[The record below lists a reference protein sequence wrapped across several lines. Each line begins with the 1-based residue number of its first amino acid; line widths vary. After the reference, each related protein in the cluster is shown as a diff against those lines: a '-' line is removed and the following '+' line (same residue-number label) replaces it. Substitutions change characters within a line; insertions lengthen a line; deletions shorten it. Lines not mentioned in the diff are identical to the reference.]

1 MKETFRRIIQTWLIA
16 PFTQFLK
23 TGLSPAKLAQSFSIG
38 ICFGIMP
45 LPGSTLT
52 CTIAAVALKL
62 NFGAI
67 QLINYMVM
75 PLQLLLIYPF
85 LKISAFITGIDII
98 AGSGSVFIESL
109 KADTLNVLSQVGIT
123 IGVVFIIWLLI
134 SIPLGIILFKLSL
147 PVFTRISEKRINTN
161 KN

>member
-1 MKETFRRIIQTWLIA
+1 MKETFRRIVQTWLIV

-23 TGLSPAKLAQSFSIG
+23 TGLSPNKLAQSFSIG

-67 QLINYMVM
+67 QLINYMVA
-75 PLQLLLIYPF
+75 PLQLILIYPF
-85 LKISAFITGIDII
+85 LKASAYITGIDII
-98 AGSGSVFIESL
+98 AGSGSALIERL
-109 KADTLNVLSQVGIT
+109 KLDTLNVLSEVGIT
-123 IGVVFIIWLLI
+123 IGVAFILWLLI
-134 SIPLGIILFKLSL
+134 SIPLGIVLFKVSL
-147 PVFTRISEKRINTN
+147 PVFNRISVKRAIPNEE
-161 KN
+161 

>member
-1 MKETFRRIIQTWLIA
+1 MKEAFRRIIQTWLIT

-23 TGLSPAKLAQSFSIG
+23 TGLSPTKLAQSFSLG

-67 QLINYMVM
+67 QLINYMVA
-75 PLQLLLIYPF
+75 PLQLILIYPF
-85 LKISAFITGIDII
+85 LKLSAYITGIDILE
-98 AGSGSVFIESL
+98 GSGNPLIERL
-109 KADTLNVLSQVGIT
+109 KLDTLNVLSEVGAT
-123 IGVVFIIWLLI
+123 IGVAFIIWVLI
-134 SIPLGIILFKLSL
+134 SIPLGILLFKVSL
-147 PVFTRISEKRINTN
+147 PVFNRISVKSTN
-161 KN
+161 SNEN